1 MSSKW
6 IRKSALTKRQKKLR
20 LLLNHPTRVPLLA
33 TMPTLLTRL
42 NRKVLM
48 LHKQRSLS
56 SKFPLSFLQTLQ
68 PVLLFNKISLDL
80 NKIKASQNRN
90 ALQTLIRRM
99 ESPRNLA
106 KSASAKGKT
115 KNLKAIRKS
124 KSKNPK
130 AKNRSPAR
138 PSAAEARKKKLKSR
152 QLRSKDHGQ
161 VVRNPRTN
169 VNRRS
174 AKKKPHLIKRRKH
187 STRSM
192 SNT

>member
-56 SKFPLSFLQTLQ
+56 
-68 PVLLFNKISLDL
+68 NL